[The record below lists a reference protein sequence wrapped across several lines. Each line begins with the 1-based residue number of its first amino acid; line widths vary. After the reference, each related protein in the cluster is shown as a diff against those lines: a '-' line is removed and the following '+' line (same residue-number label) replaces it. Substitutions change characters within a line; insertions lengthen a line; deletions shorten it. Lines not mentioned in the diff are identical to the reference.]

1 MGKKH
6 TVLLIEDDQV
16 LRESTSMFL
25 EEEGYSIITAKNG
38 LEGVE
43 RALENIPDI
52 ILCDIAMPRM
62 NGYEVHKIL
71 NENSATCFIPFIF
84 LSAKTEKEDIRVGMQ
99 MGVDDYITKPFDY
112 DELFKAI
119 ELRIAK
125 RQRLLTAS
133 ESGFKALLD
142 STLTGIFIYQD
153 DKTTFANSKLLKIFG
168 CSKEDFF
175 ERGLISRIHPDD
187 KPLVE
192 EKIRRCLKGIQ
203 SSFNISFKA
212 FAKNGSTL
220 NLDCWGTLSKMNG
233 QSALIANI
241 INVSEY
247 SSQAISQQKQNQ
259 NEPETSS
266 YLKQK
271 MERLQQEE
279 VSPSQQ
285 EPIVKN
291 PDGLTKRE
299 IEVLQLICEG
309 HTNLEIAEELFVS
322 VRTVDTHRGNLLSK
336 TGASNTAGLV
346 VYSIKHN
353 LYQVETS

>member
-1 MGKKH
+1 MVKKH
-6 TVLLIEDDQV
+6 VVLLIEDDQV

-43 RALENIPDI
+43 KALENIPDI

-142 STLTGIFIYQD
+142 STLTGIFIYQNE
-153 DKTTFANSKLLKIFG
+153 KTTFANSKLLKIFG

-175 ERGLISRIHPDD
+175 EKDLISRIHPDD
-187 KPLVE
+187 QPLVE

-220 NLDCWGTLSKMNG
+220 NLDCWGTLSKVNG
-233 QSALIANI
+233 QNALIANV
-241 INVSEY
+241 INVTEY
-247 SSQAISQQKQNQ
+247 SSQALYQQKQS
-259 NEPETSS
+259 EPEVDS

-271 MERLQQEE
+271 LQRMEQSQA
-279 VSPSQQ
+279 PSEGQ
-285 EPIVKN
+285 EPNVKN
-291 PDGLTKRE
+291 PDGLTPRE
-299 IEVLQLICEG
+299 IEVLQLICDG
-309 HTNLEIAEELFVS
+309 FTNQEIAERLFVS

-336 TGASNTAGLV
+336 TGTSNTAGLV
-346 VYSIKHN
+346 VYSIKN
-353 LYQVETS
+353 SLYQFETK